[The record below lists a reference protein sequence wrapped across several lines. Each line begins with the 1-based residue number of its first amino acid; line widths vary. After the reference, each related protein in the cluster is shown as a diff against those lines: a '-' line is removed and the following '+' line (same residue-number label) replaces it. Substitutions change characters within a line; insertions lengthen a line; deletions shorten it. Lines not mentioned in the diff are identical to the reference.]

1 MRGLTR
7 LDDTTEKTINRVV
20 LDCEVFWILRNIPRT
35 QVDEMKAELEQHL
48 REAVRDGKTVTDVVG
63 AL

>member
-1 MRGLTR
+1 MTR

>member
-1 MRGLTR
+1 MREILAGVCAIQR
-7 LDDTTEKTINRVV
+7 DPGYFTINIV
-20 LDCEVFWILRNIPRT
+20 RNIPRT